1 MESEDEQLARA
12 LAASL
17 EVQDRQRFV
26 ARTDQE
32 EDEALS
38 LAVAASLAEHE
49 EQQQQ
54 QRAPGRPDPAWHAAP
69 IALY

>member
-17 EVQDRQRFV
+17 ADQDRQRLV
-26 ARTDQE
+26 TRTDWE
-32 EDEALS
+32 EEEALS

-49 EQQQQ
+49 QQQ
-54 QRAPGRPDPAWHAAP
+54 QRAPGV
-69 IALY
+69 LTGL

>member
-17 EVQDRQRFV
+17 AEQDKQRLV
-26 ARTDQE
+26 TRTSWE

-49 EQQQQ
+49 QQQQ
-54 QRAPGRPDPAWHAAP
+54 QRGQGLCAMG
-69 IALY
+69 